1 MNKSLLAFI
10 LLIIG
15 IFDIVAAVGS
25 KVPMGQKA
33 FLILVGAAFLGVAL
47 MTVLN
52 EKKRRENEKH
62 RQKSEK

>member
-1 MNKSLLAFI
+1 MNKSLLAFV

-15 IFDIVAAVGS
+15 VFDIVAAVGS
-25 KVPMGQKA
+25 KVPAGQKA